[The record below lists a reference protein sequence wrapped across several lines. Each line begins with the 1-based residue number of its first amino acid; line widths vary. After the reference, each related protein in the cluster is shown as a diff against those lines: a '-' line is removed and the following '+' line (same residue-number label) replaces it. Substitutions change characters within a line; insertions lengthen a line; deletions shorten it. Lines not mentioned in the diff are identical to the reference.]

1 MGTRAEGAGTG
12 HTDAVDLDLL
22 GFCPGGS
29 GEPWRVGREVL
40 FLSREQMEGWE
51 EQSGG
56 LWADGNY
63 S

>member
-1 MGTRAEGAGTG
+1 MNVR
-12 HTDAVDLDLL
+12 L